1 VKRISPFFSPHS
13 TAKTPP
19 PQGWEVLKTRY
30 PALLE
35 KLRPKYSAVKLGD
48 GDTILW
54 RLEAA
59 AVTSENAA
67 VALCEA
73 LRREGEYCFP
83 LHSGEAPKN

>member
-1 VKRISPFFSPHS
+1 M
-13 TAKTPP
+13 
-19 PQGWEVLKTRY
+19 
-30 PALLE
+30 
-35 KLRPKYSAVKLGD
+35 GD

-73 LRREGEYCFP
+73 HRREGEYCFP